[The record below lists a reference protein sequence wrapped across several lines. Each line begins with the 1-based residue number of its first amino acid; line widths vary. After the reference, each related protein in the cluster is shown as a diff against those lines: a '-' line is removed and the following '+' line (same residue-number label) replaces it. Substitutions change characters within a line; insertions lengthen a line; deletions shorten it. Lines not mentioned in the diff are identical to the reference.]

1 MSRQECSSSV
11 GYIRGSDLLRKS
23 FCPRGKISSCCQ
35 GESLRNIKEV
45 MCYPR
50 ELWTAGL
57 NGFCIHCLYCWLK
70 CTGYYICSS
79 PDISSLGSFPK
90 SDCLCYF
97 SIHLKKIK
105 NTKNNNNKSLFQR
118 RVHIKIALTHE
129 FAYLNFTYVLLP
141 SCIHSGS
148 GAILMEKYE
157 TERRRL
163 RQANLWGAAVCLAAG
178 GGAVRHGELENCCA
192 FTEWLH
198 VGTKFKRDGKIWL
211 EERHSLLSAEFNFR
225 SLIMHCL
232 YGCGDRGMKRS
243 VLGQWR
249 LCFETF

>member
-1 MSRQECSSSV
+1 MDFVSIVCTADWNAQATTSAV
-11 GYIRGSDLLRKS
+11 LLT
-23 FCPRGKISSCCQ
+23 FLLLEAFQNLIAYAIS
-35 GESLRNIKEV
+35 
-45 MCYPR
+45 P
-50 ELWTAGL
+50 
-57 NGFCIHCLYCWLK
+57 
-70 CTGYYICSS
+70 
-79 PDISSLGSFPK
+79 
-90 SDCLCYF
+90 
-97 SIHLKKIK
+97 SILKKIK